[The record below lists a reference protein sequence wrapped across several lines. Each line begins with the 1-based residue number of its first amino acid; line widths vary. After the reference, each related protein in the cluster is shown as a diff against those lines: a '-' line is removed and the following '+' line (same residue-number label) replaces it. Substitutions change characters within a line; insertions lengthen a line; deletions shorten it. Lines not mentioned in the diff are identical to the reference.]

1 MRAVLLGVVVASS
14 SFLSSRQALV
24 VRSDEGKPELA
35 MVAKYM
41 EGSLSKKELYAEA
54 EKATAST
61 TWQTAVS
68 NLKHDMPQSVVNML
82 STGSQSKQPF
92 EQAALDRARATLNG
106 MIETAQAEYDLKF
119 MECKAFDERN
129 RMEFTQTTKDLSR
142 IGSNIASDN
151 AMILASKMDIKNALL
166 MIQEQEKMLKDH
178 LGECE
183 KTRMMNDAQL
193 ATLKSDL
200 AVAEFIVKMT
210 ECKEGASLLQSGASL
225 ELAKCPMHDGSSK
238 LTFKDGFL
246 DNKANMMQSVQGK
259 KALMQALLAAHPTLD
274 SGEKAEFA
282 TVLEARKKEISALA
296 TRSHLVLSNKTEEP
310 PSLSD
315 IMNPTEAPVITPPK
329 TEPLPG
335 EAATKC
341 VLGKADCGLLT
352 DNMALMWG
360 EVKDAVDE
368 LTSVMAENEA
378 HCKSVEEM
386 HNGEITTWQSVNSQ
400 KNVELTD
407 ATSSLNS
414 NTEEQSES
422 QASKKMLE
430 KEYEEVHGECEAVL
444 HEILFTKICGTK
456 IVRGELAKFSET
468 WGPTDILD
476 CVVSDWIPQ
485 ECTVECID
493 QMLCDGAK
501 EGELP
506 HPSCAGGVQDMNRS
520 VIQEEYLG
528 AACPALLLTKGCNAY
543 PCPINC
549 VQTDWSEWGKCS
561 KECGTGAQLRSR
573 NTVTTPDNGGEACG
587 AGSDTQDCNVES
599 CDKDCELDE
608 WSVWGPCTRA
618 CNGGIQERAKAEL
631 APLEALGECA
641 HHEDPSRFEQQTCNE
656 IECPPAPTCIAN
668 QDVVLAVDV
677 SGSLKQ
683 EGFETMMKFV
693 KDLTSLYHLGEAKT
707 KIGVLEYSKEG
718 KIVAPL
724 QNEMDEL
731 APMLDKITFQ
741 RGVTDMAQ
749 GLSLSKTILM
759 EGRKNASSV
768 VILLTDGK
776 PSFKFATTKAAKE
789 LKETGVR
796 LVIVPIFTYG
806 DPEFMNELCSDPPED
821 NVIPI
826 NGLDVLANDTM
837 AEAIKIMTATCAQLE
852 LPEEPVAEAVPL
864 KNLLTSIFN
873 PKKPKK
879 VRKIYHRR
887 HSHPYD

>member
-1 MRAVLLGVVVASS
+1 MRAVLLGLVAAASS

-24 VRSDEGKPELA
+24 VRSDDGKPEVS
-35 MVAKYM
+35 MIAKYM
-41 EGSLSKKELYAEA
+41 AGGLTKEQLFSDA
-54 EKATAST
+54 EKATAGTS
-61 TWQTAVS
+61 WQDAVGE
-68 NLKHDMPQSVVNML
+68 LKHDMPKEVVTML
-82 STGSQSKQPF
+82 STAAKSKQPF
-92 EQAALDRARATLNG
+92 EQAALDRARMTLNG
-106 MIETAQAEYDLKF
+106 MIETAQAEYDLKD

-129 RMEFTQTTKDLSR
+129 RMEFGQTTKDLSR
-142 IGSNIASDN
+142 IGSNIAADN
-151 AMILASKMDIKNALL
+151 ALILSSKMDIKNALL
-166 MIQEQEKMLKDH
+166 MGKEQEGMLNEH

-183 KTRMMNDAQL
+183 KTRLMNEAQL
-193 ATLKSDL
+193 TTLKSDL
-200 AVAEFIVKMT
+200 AVAEFIVSMT
-210 ECKEGASLLQSGASL
+210 ECKEGASLLQSGSSM
-225 ELAKCPMHDGSSK
+225 ELAKCPMADGSGK

-246 DNKANMMQSVQGK
+246 AQKANQMQSAQGR
-259 KALMQALLAAHPTLD
+259 KALMAALLAAHPALGHAD
-274 SGEKAEFA
+274 KAEISA
-282 TVLEARKKEISALA
+282 ALDAKKKEISALSMSA
-296 TRSHLVLSNKTEEP
+296 RVFSTNKTEEA

-315 IMNPTEAPVITPPK
+315 IMNPKEEPVVTPPK
-329 TEPLPG
+329 TEPSAE
-335 EAATKC
+335 EATNKC

-378 HCKSVEEM
+378 HCKAVEEM

-407 ATSSLNS
+407 ATGSLNS

-422 QASKKMLE
+422 QASKIMLE
-430 KEYEEVHGECEAVL
+430 KEYDEVHGECVAVL

-456 IVRGELAKFSET
+456 IVRGELAKFSDT
-468 WGPTDILD
+468 WGPTDVLD

-493 QMLCDGAK
+493 QTLCDGAK

-506 HPSCAGGVQDMNRS
+506 HPSCAGGIQNMTRN
-520 VIQEEYLG
+520 VIQNESLG
-528 AACPALLLTKGCNAY
+528 AQCPAMLLTKGCNAY

-549 VQTDWSEWGKCS
+549 AQTDWSEWGKCS
-561 KECGTGAQLRSR
+561 KECGGGVEQRSR
-573 NTVTTPDNGGEACG
+573 NTLTQPDNGGEACG

-599 CDKDCELDE
+599 CDKDCVLSE
-608 WSVWGPCTRA
+608 WTPWGPCSRA
-618 CNGGIQERAKAEL
+618 CATGIQERLKEEIS
-631 APLEALGECA
+631 PLEANGICA
-641 HHEDPSRFEQQTCNE
+641 HHEDATRFEQQTCNDL
-656 IECPPAPTCIAN
+656 ECPPAPMCVAN

-677 SGSLKQ
+677 SGSLRK

-693 KDLTSLYHLGEAKT
+693 KDLTSLYILGEAKT

-724 QNEMDEL
+724 QNSMDEL
-731 APMLDKITFQ
+731 TPMLDKISFQ

-776 PSFKFATTKAAKE
+776 PSFKFATTKAAQE
-789 LKETGVR
+789 LRDTGVR
-796 LVIVPIFTYG
+796 VVIVPIFTYG

-837 AEAIKIMTATCAQLE
+837 AEAVKIMTATCAKLE
-852 LPEEPVAEAVPL
+852 VTEEPAAEKAPV

-873 PKKPKK
+873 PTKPKK
-879 VRKIYHRR
+879 VRKIHHRR
-887 HSHPYD
+887 HH